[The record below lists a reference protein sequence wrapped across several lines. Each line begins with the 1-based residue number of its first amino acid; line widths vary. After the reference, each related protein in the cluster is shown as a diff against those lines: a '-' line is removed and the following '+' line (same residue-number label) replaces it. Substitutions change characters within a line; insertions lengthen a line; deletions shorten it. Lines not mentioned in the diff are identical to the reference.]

1 MKKLSVLL
9 ASMFLLVGCAESMA
23 LLGPITGAS
32 NGKMIQSSLNSA
44 VSYGIKKKTGKTP
57 MQHALAYAEE
67 KNPNKKK
74 ENWISFI
81 EKTNSEACLIAK
93 KQISLAK
100 SAVIK
105 KISLQHSHIKK
116 TAQITTDK
124 SSDFKS
130 EINKFNK
137 TKKSPKEFFLTL
149 KTKIKEFDNRWLD
162 RIEKSRL
169 YQ

>member
-1 MKKLSVLL
+1 M
-9 ASMFLLVGCAESMA
+9 
-23 LLGPITGAS
+23 
-32 NGKMIQSSLNSA
+32 
-44 VSYGIKKKTGKTP
+44 
-57 MQHALAYAEE
+57 
-67 KNPNKKK
+67 
-74 ENWISFI
+74 
-81 EKTNSEACLIAK
+81 IAK